1 MKKLLK
7 QIKWDAILI
16 SVLYIAL
23 GIVCIVIPETMVRTL
38 GYLIGALLIIAG
50 AVSMICYLLREAH
63 QNYYR
68 NDFVYGLVS
77 IAIGIIVLYKVDW
90 LIELVPVIL
99 GVLVLASGCSKL
111 QDVIDMK
118 RMEYGNWIVML
129 ILAVVNVIFGVVLI
143 FNPFETA
150 VLLFQ
155 LVGAGLIF
163 SGATDC
169 FIVLFFA
176 GKIKSYYENLN
187 AVDSTYVEIVNNG
200 SEQTKGT
207 QKTREKR
214 PENGKQEV
222 QPGGNQTY
230 GTQSNKF
237 WENTARSNSS
247 QAYGTQSGET
257 QSEETAP
264 ESKTV
269 DQKQPDGKESVTW
282 DAGETKKDDTDA
294 GKMKDKGAEG

>member
-23 GIVCIVIPETMVRTL
+23 GIVCVVIPETMVKTI

-90 LIELVPVIL
+90 LIELVPLIL

-118 RMEYGNWIVML
+118 RMEYGNWVLML
-129 ILAVVNVIFGVVLI
+129 ILAVANVIFGVVVI

-150 VLLFQ
+150 LLLFQ

-169 FIVLFFA
+169 FTIIFFA
-176 GKIKSYYENLN
+176 KKIRKYYEELQ
-187 AVDSTYVEIVNNG
+187 AVDSTFVEVVNQDG
-200 SEQTKGT
+200 KAHKG
-207 QKTREKR
+207 RER
-214 PENGKQEV
+214 QPEDVAQE
-222 QPGGNQTY
+222 
-230 GTQSNKF
+230 
-237 WENTARSNSS
+237 
-247 QAYGTQSGET
+247 
-257 QSEETAP
+257 
-264 ESKTV
+264 
-269 DQKQPDGKESVTW
+269 KESVVW
-282 DAGETKKDDTDA
+282 DRKEGEEPQEEASEDGGVSADIVKD
-294 GKMKDKGAEG
+294 EGTEQ

>member
-16 SVLYIAL
+16 SVLYIVL
-23 GIVCIVIPETMVRTL
+23 GIVCVVIPETMVKTI

-90 LIELVPVIL
+90 LIELVPLIL

-118 RMEYGNWIVML
+118 RMEYGNWVLML
-129 ILAVVNVIFGVVLI
+129 ILAVANVIFGVVVI

-150 VLLFQ
+150 LVLFQ

-169 FIVLFFA
+169 FTVIFFA
-176 GKIKSYYENLN
+176 RKIRKYYEDLQ
-187 AVDSTYVEIVNNG
+187 AVDSTFVEIVD
-200 SEQTKGT
+200 K
-207 QKTREKR
+207 
-214 PENGKQEV
+214 
-222 QPGGNQTY
+222 
-230 GTQSNKF
+230 
-237 WENTARSNSS
+237 
-247 QAYGTQSGET
+247 
-257 QSEETAP
+257 
-264 ESKTV
+264 
-269 DQKQPDGKESVTW
+269 DGKKEIGRAHV
-282 DAGETKKDDTDA
+282 
-294 GKMKDKGAEG
+294 

>member
-16 SVLYIAL
+16 SALYIAL

-50 AVSMICYLLREAH
+50 AVSMICYLLREAL

-90 LIELVPVIL
+90 LIELVPIIL

-118 RMEYGNWIVML
+118 RMEYGNWVAML
-129 ILAVVNVIFGVVLI
+129 FLAVVNVIFGVVLI

-155 LVGAGLIF
+155 LVGIGLIF

-169 FIVLFFA
+169 FVVLFFA
-176 GKIKSYYENLN
+176 GKIKKYYENLH
-187 AVDSTYVEIVNNG
+187 AVDSTYVEIVNDENAQAEEENP
-200 SEQTKGT
+200 SEKKQTDKQQT
-207 QKTREKR
+207 EEK
-214 PENGKQEV
+214 
-222 QPGGNQTY
+222 
-230 GTQSNKF
+230 QSD
-237 WENTARSNSS
+237 E
-247 QAYGTQSGET
+247 
-257 QSEETAP
+257 
-264 ESKTV
+264 
-269 DQKQPDGKESVTW
+269 KEAVEW
-282 DAGETKKDDTDA
+282 NAVEAQNDDTGDD
-294 GKMKDKGAEG
+294 KIKDEGAKQ

>member
-16 SVLYIAL
+16 SVLYIVL

-118 RMEYGNWIVML
+118 RMEYGNWAAML
-129 ILAVVNVIFGVVLI
+129 FLAVINVIFGVVLI

-150 VLLFQ
+150 VVLFQ

-169 FIVLFFA
+169 FVVLFFA
-176 GKIKSYYENLN
+176 GKIKKYYENLH
-187 AVDSTYVEIVNNG
+187 AVDSTYVEIVN
-200 SEQTKGT
+200 EETM
-207 QKTREKR
+207 
-214 PENGKQEV
+214 
-222 QPGGNQTY
+222 
-230 GTQSNKF
+230 
-237 WENTARSNSS
+237 
-247 QAYGTQSGET
+247 QAADGR
-257 QSEETAP
+257 QSEP
-264 ESKTV
+264 EQSECR
-269 DQKQPDGKESVTW
+269 D
-282 DAGETKKDDTDA
+282 
-294 GKMKDKGAEG
+294 

>member
-16 SVLYIAL
+16 SVLYIVL

-118 RMEYGNWIVML
+118 RMEYGNWAAML
-129 ILAVVNVIFGVVLI
+129 FLAVINVIFGVVLI

-150 VLLFQ
+150 VVLFQ

-169 FIVLFFA
+169 FVVLFFA
-176 GKIKSYYENLN
+176 GKIKKYYENLH
-187 AVDSTYVEIVNNG
+187 AVDSTYVEIVNEETMQAADG
-200 SEQTKGT
+200 RQSEPEQSECRDSEEKQTKKQQSEQ
-207 QKTREKR
+207 KTAEEK
-214 PENGKQEV
+214 
-222 QPGGNQTY
+222 
-230 GTQSNKF
+230 QS
-237 WENTARSNSS
+237 
-247 QAYGTQSGET
+247 
-257 QSEETAP
+257 
-264 ESKTV
+264 
-269 DQKQPDGKESVTW
+269 DQKEAVEWNAEEAQN
-282 DAGETKKDDTDA
+282 DDSGA
-294 GKMKDKGAEG
+294 GKI

>member
-16 SVLYIAL
+16 SVLYIVL
-23 GIVCIVIPETMVRTL
+23 GIVCVVIPETMVKTI

-90 LIELVPVIL
+90 LIELVPLIL

-118 RMEYGNWIVML
+118 RMEYGNWVLML
-129 ILAVVNVIFGVVLI
+129 ILAVANVIFGVVVI

-150 VLLFQ
+150 LVLFQ

-169 FIVLFFA
+169 FTVIFFA
-176 GKIKSYYENLN
+176 RKIRKYYEDLQ
-187 AVDSTYVEIVNNG
+187 AVDSTFVEIVDKDG
-200 SEQTKGT
+200 KKGT
-207 QKTREKR
+207 NKAQEQQPEDVTQEKE
-214 PENGKQEV
+214 PVEWNMDEKEEV
-222 QPGGNQTY
+222 QEEISEDGGVNADKVKDE
-230 GTQSNKF
+230 G
-237 WENTARSNSS
+237 A
-247 QAYGTQSGET
+247 
-257 QSEETAP
+257 
-264 ESKTV
+264 
-269 DQKQPDGKESVTW
+269 KQ
-282 DAGETKKDDTDA
+282 
-294 GKMKDKGAEG
+294 

>member
-1 MKKLLK
+1 MRKLLK

-16 SVLYIAL
+16 SALYIVL

-68 NDFVYGLVS
+68 NDFVNGLVS

-90 LIELVPVIL
+90 LIELVPIIL

-118 RMEYGNWIVML
+118 RMEYGSWVAML
-129 ILAVVNVIFGVVLI
+129 FLAVINVIFGVVII

-155 LVGAGLIF
+155 LVGVGLIF

-169 FIVLFFA
+169 FVVLFFA
-176 GKIKSYYENLN
+176 GKIKKYYENLH
-187 AVDSTYVEIVNNG
+187 AVDSTYVEIVNGENPQAG
-200 SEQTKGT
+200 EEEKSK
-207 QKTREKR
+207 EKR
-214 PENGKQEV
+214 SEKNRTEEK
-222 QPGGNQTY
+222 
-230 GTQSNKF
+230 
-237 WENTARSNSS
+237 
-247 QAYGTQSGET
+247 QSGKKLTEEQ
-257 QSEETAP
+257 QSEKELT
-264 ESKTV
+264 EEQQSGKSKAEEKQSDVKEAVEWKAEEAQNDNTGV
-269 DQKQPDGKESVTW
+269 DKIKDEGTKQ
-282 DAGETKKDDTDA
+282 
-294 GKMKDKGAEG
+294 

>member
-16 SVLYIAL
+16 SLLYIVL
-23 GIVCIVIPETMVRTL
+23 GIVCIVIPETMVKTI

-99 GVLVLASGCSKL
+99 GILVLASGCSKL

-118 RMEYGNWIVML
+118 RMEYGNWVLML
-129 ILAVVNVIFGVVLI
+129 ILAVINVLIGVVVI

-150 VLLFQ
+150 LLLFQ
-155 LVGAGLIF
+155 LVGVSLIF

-169 FIVLFFA
+169 FVVLFFA
-176 GKIKSYYENLN
+176 GKIKKYYENLY
-187 AVDSTYVEIVNNG
+187 AVDSTYVEVVNQENESQEDLQEDAAEQN
-200 SEQTKGT
+200 SEDEDKIQENSGAQEGGIKIDLEKDEGTK
-207 QKTREKR
+207 Q
-214 PENGKQEV
+214 
-222 QPGGNQTY
+222 
-230 GTQSNKF
+230 
-237 WENTARSNSS
+237 
-247 QAYGTQSGET
+247 
-257 QSEETAP
+257 
-264 ESKTV
+264 
-269 DQKQPDGKESVTW
+269 
-282 DAGETKKDDTDA
+282 
-294 GKMKDKGAEG
+294 